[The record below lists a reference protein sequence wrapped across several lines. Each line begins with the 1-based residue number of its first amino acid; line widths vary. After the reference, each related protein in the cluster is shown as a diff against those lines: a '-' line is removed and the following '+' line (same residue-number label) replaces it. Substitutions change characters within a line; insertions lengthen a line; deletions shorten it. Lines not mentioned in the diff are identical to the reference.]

1 MKAVIT
7 VVLAAVLG
15 CGIAHADVWK
25 WVDAN
30 GRTHFVDSKTPIY
43 TWTDRDGRVYYSD
56 TPEHKDAVSVQ
67 LVWHSSGSLNDAQD
81 AQEDPGSEGAALP
94 GETDAQRI
102 EREAAEAYYCKRATE
117 IYESYAN
124 APRLYRTD
132 EKGEREYLSR
142 TELKKTIDEAR
153 QQKEELCR

>member
-1 MKAVIT
+1 MKAAIT
-7 VVLAAVLG
+7 FVLVALLG
-15 CGIAHADVWK
+15 CGAARADVWK
-25 WVDAN
+25 WVDAD
-30 GRTHFVDSKTPIY
+30 GRTHYVDSKTPIY
-43 TWTDRDGRVYYSD
+43 TWTDQDGKVYYSD

-67 LVWHSSGSLNDAQD
+67 LVWHSSGALKGD
-81 AQEDPGSEGAALP
+81 QEGEVPEGVALP
-94 GETDAQRI
+94 GETDAERI

-132 EKGEREYLSR
+132 DKGEREYLSR